1 MTEPL
6 VSIIL
11 PAYNVAD
18 YVAEAVMSAHAQDW
32 PRIELICV
40 DDGSTD
46 GTAAVLHRCA
56 DVWTTPDRV
65 MKIVSQTNQ
74 GAAAARNR
82 GLEEAQGT
90 FICFLDGDDVM
101 QPELITRMVDI
112 LRSDPSVQLA
122 APSLRYVD
130 ANGAP
135 IGITSH
141 HRKRRFNAQTLVV
154 DGPIQSATG
163 VTTTADAA
171 RRTGPFDTALRGC
184 IDLDW
189 FVRLLAETDG
199 VAQIAP
205 DLLANYRKRPD
216 QITSKWRRMREN
228 WEVVVAKMAR
238 AGHGLSPAEARS
250 ARARNNI
257 FWATVAYQNGDFL
270 PARRLV
276 WQAWRHAPGQTLRD
290 AHARIRTLAVLASLL
305 PASVHLALQRRAAG
319 QMLRSK
325 Q

>member
-18 YVAEAVMSAHAQDW
+18 YVAEAVMSAHTQDW
-32 PRIELICV
+32 PRIELICI

-56 DVWTTPDRV
+56 DIWTTPDRV
-65 MKIVSQTNQ
+65 MQIVSQTNQ
-74 GAAAARNR
+74 GAASARNR
-82 GLEEAQGT
+82 GLEEAQGA

-101 QPELITRMVDI
+101 QPKLITSMVDI

-130 ANGAP
+130 ATGAP

-171 RRTGPFDTALRGC
+171 RRAGPFDTALRGC

-189 FVRLLAETDG
+189 FVRLLAETGG

-205 DLLANYRKRPD
+205 DLLADYRKRPD
-216 QITSKWRRMREN
+216 QITSEWRRMREN

-238 AGHGLSPAEARS
+238 AGHDLSPVQTRS

-257 FWATVAYQNGDFL
+257 FWATVAYQSGEFSQ
-270 PARRLV
+270 ARRLV